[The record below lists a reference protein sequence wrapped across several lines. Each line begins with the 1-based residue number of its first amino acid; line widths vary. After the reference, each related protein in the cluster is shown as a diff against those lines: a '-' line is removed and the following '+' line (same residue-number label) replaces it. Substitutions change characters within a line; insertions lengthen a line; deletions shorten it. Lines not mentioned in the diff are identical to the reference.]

1 LNERWLRRAAATA
14 TNATPEKSTMSNILI
29 VDDDDSVRLTLRVV
43 LERNGHQVAE
53 AVDGNAGMKALR
65 GGSYDLVITDI
76 IMPDCEGIEFIK
88 GALQSRP
95 DRKIIAMSGGGR
107 IRNTEFLDLAKK
119 CGAKAVLAKP
129 FEPEELLTAVGLAMQ

>member
-1 LNERWLRRAAATA
+1 MT
-14 TNATPEKSTMSNILI
+14 KVLI
-29 VDDDDSVRLTLRVV
+29 VDDDEMVRLTVRTMLQRK
-43 LERNGHQVAE
+43 GYQVDE
-53 AVDGNAGMKALR
+53 ACDGNDGLKALQR
-65 GGSYDLVITDI
+65 ADYDLVITDI

-88 GALQSRP
+88 GALQARP

-129 FEPEELLTAVGLAMQ
+129 FEPEELMTAVGQAMQ